1 MAKGAKKMTN
11 FNIQNYIHLSFANA
25 QKDTRLR
32 SAAEVSPQIIFNQR
46 YKKLEDSFRAKA
58 GVSSDEFIKE
68 LNNYGDALE
77 AVASLFNSSTI
88 TEIKESMSNESL
100 RQVITGERDLE
111 NLIAA
116 GAISGYT
123 TIIGQLYTGK
133 GQTKQQLDSLHE
145 ALKPLA
151 QNYKNFLD
159 VLSNEKASNT
169 KRARAAQS
177 ILLSEVFKNANKIR
191 TSAKD
196 DTLFESSFEFT
207 DKSYDIINKNIKEID
222 RIFQEGNIDSA
233 KLSRLIKSTSQIA
246 NTSLKGAD
254 AGEYSSG
261 ILAKYFA
268 APIVEKFSQGLQTS
282 ISHRGRTSSNLSTME
297 VDITGRVRV
306 KGLAS
311 DLENAIN
318 PYIQSFMAKDMKA
331 DIAIT
336 TGADEELLISRKT
349 YNNLSARW
357 VNLADD
363 ISIAAIMAFSRD
375 NGQVAKLFNSSASGA
390 LFNALNFHLL
400 GGTYKTKM
408 MKNGDI
414 KPVFDH
420 AISSSADS
428 MDAVFGGALSNL
440 MMTLLAAIIEPE
452 SVGLMDINGMLIPT
466 PTYYKF
472 MMNKFIQGGG
482 RRQASSYIFFNK
494 SKGQSA
500 ITSILN
506 SDKVVVKN
514 EGKGY
519 SYASPSY
526 YRNLEIKKSLLNQR
540 VSVRG
545 TFFNFDEYRQTM
557 LR

>member
-11 FNIQNYIHLSFANA
+11 FNIQNYIHLSIANA
-25 QKDTRLR
+25 QKDTALR
-32 SAAEVSPQIIFNQR
+32 NSGGSNYKIIFDR
-46 YKKLEDSFRAKA
+46 KYKKIENSFRGKT
-58 GVSSDEFIKE
+58 GVSSDDFIKE
-68 LNNYGDALE
+68 LNNYGEALE
-77 AVASLFNSSTI
+77 AVSNLFSSTTI
-88 TEIKESMSNESL
+88 TELKESMNSESL
-100 RQVITGERDLE
+100 RQVITGQRDLE
-111 NLIAA
+111 NLISA

-159 VLSNEKASNT
+159 VLGSDKASNT

-191 TSAKD
+191 LSAKD
-196 DTLFESSFEFT
+196 DTLFESGFEFT
-207 DKSYDIINKNIKEID
+207 DKSYDIVNKNIKEID
-222 RIFQEGNIDSA
+222 RIFQEGNINSA
-233 KLSRLIKSTSQIA
+233 KLSKLIKSTAQIA

-268 APIVEKFSQGLQTS
+268 APVVEKFSKGLQTS
-282 ISHRGRTSSNLSTME
+282 ISHRGRSSTNLSTME

-311 DLENAIN
+311 DLENAIA
-318 PYIQSFMAKDMKA
+318 PYIQSFIAKDMKA

-349 YNNLSARW
+349 YNNLNAKW
-357 VNLADD
+357 VNLAES

-375 NGQVAKLFNSSASGA
+375 SGEIAKLFNGEASAS
-390 LFNALNFHLL
+390 LFNALNFYFL
-400 GGTYKTKM
+400 GGTYKTKLT
-408 MKNGDI
+408 KNGDI
-414 KPVFDH
+414 EPVFDKN
-420 AISSSADS
+420 ISSSANNI
-428 MDAVFGGALSNL
+428 DAIFDGSLSNL
-440 MMTLLAAIIEPE
+440 MMTLLASIIEPE
-452 SVGLMDINGMLIPT
+452 SVGLMDINGMLVPT

-472 MMNKFIQGGG
+472 MMNKFLQGEAS
-482 RRQASSYIFFNK
+482 RQASSYIYFNK
-494 SKGQSA
+494 STGKAA
-500 ITSILN
+500 IQSILN
-506 SDKVVVKN
+506 SEKVVVKN

-519 SYASPSY
+519 NYASPSY
-526 YRNLEIKKSLLNQR
+526 YRNLEIKKSLLNQK

-545 TFFNFDEYRQTM
+545 TFFSFDEYRQTM
-557 LR
+557 LK